1 MTHAE
6 QAKQS
11 SDPYQYCI
19 AHFEARYIDRA
30 ERTIRFVFADESEVT
45 FSVRYVVKLRH
56 PQSVTWPANPLDH

>member
-30 ERTIRFVFADESEVT
+30 ERTILFVFADESEVT
-45 FSVRYVVKLRH
+45 FSVRYVVKL
-56 PQSVTWPANPLDH
+56 